1 MAIEIRCPNGH
12 VLRVKDECAGKAG
25 LCPHCRAKVRVPMP
39 TRSSEDDPL
48 PSDDN
53 NVRQDSR
60 DQQNGGGSGLIP
72 LVSSYTLKKTKQCP
86 KCEKTVSLS
95 FSICPRCGTPLAP
108 RTIEPLVQ

>member
-1 MAIEIRCPNGH
+1 MAIEVRCPNGH

-25 LCPHCRAKVRVPMP
+25 LCPQCRAKVRVPMP
-39 TRSSEDDPL
+39 MPSSEDVPL

-53 NVRQDSR
+53 VLQDSR

-86 KCEKTVSLS
+86 KCDKTVSLS
-95 FSICPRCGTPLAP
+95 FSICPRCGTPLAA
-108 RTIEPLVQ
+108 RTIEPLVK